1 MPNAMLEYELPRSI
15 LMLPYGP
22 IVRLKEKGL
31 SELQKGTK
39 SGNNATLGLAEDPI
53 FIKSFKS
60 LIQGGASQFL
70 CSFLHFSSSYLEGFP
85 SFI

>member
-1 MPNAMLEYELPRSI
+1 MPNALLEYELPRSI

-22 IVRLKEKGL
+22 TVRLKEKGL
-31 SELQKGTK
+31 NELQKSTK
-39 SGNNATLGLAEDPI
+39 FGNNTTLGLSEEPL

-70 CSFLHFSSSYLEGFP
+70 CSFLHFSFSYLEGFP